1 MDSVL
6 EPLIKSFLAQMDSA
20 MKVSELISQH
30 DGSEEITVDH
40 LITGLVYRLMVPMTN
55 EEVDTAL
62 ETAQEIMDKLDETDS
77 EEESMAG
84 ACASEAEE
92 AEGEAP
98 PQQERQDAAHEEAK
112 PAVSFKQ
119 GRGHAHGLRAAE
131 GHARLHRPED
141 EPGSLALPLQEGG
154 SAQERSVLDQPR
166 AAEAGAAHRQ

>member
-77 EEESMAG
+77 EEESMA
-84 ACASEAEE
+84 S
-92 AEGEAP
+92 EGEAGG
-98 PQQERQDAAHEEAK
+98 AAIVDFGSRKVKAPRCNCEVCMK
-112 PAVSFKQ
+112 
-119 GRGHAHGLRAAE
+119 
-131 GHARLHRPED
+131 ARL
-141 EPGSLALPLQEGG
+141 SLLNYQAYDCTDPL
-154 SAQERSVLDQPR
+154 
-166 AAEAGAAHRQ
+166 AEKFKKAIDSTCSKHKIFI